1 MRAFQ
6 IADFGET
13 PKLVAK
19 EIPEPQP
26 GEVQVAI
33 KACGLNHADLLMIE
47 GRYQEKPQLPIT
59 LGMEIAGTVTKLGT
73 GVDSFKVG
81 DRVAAVPGSG
91 GLADMTCIPADRC
104 VALPTSITD
113 IEAAA
118 FQIAYGTS
126 HLALS
131 HRADLRKGET
141 LLVLGAAGGVGLTA
155 VELGAKMG
163 ARVIA
168 CARGADKLEVAKA
181 AGAHDLLDSDA
192 PDLRGRLKAMG
203 GVDVVYDAVGDPL
216 FTDAM
221 KACKPGARIL
231 IIGFAAGKVPQIPA
245 NYLLVKNI
253 TVHGLYW
260 GGYLGFD
267 PKALTASLSTLL
279 DMHSAGELHPHV
291 SHSLPLEDA
300 AKGLALL
307 RDRKSTGKVIITP

>member
-1 MRAFQ
+1 MRAFE
-6 IADFGET
+6 ISEFGTT
-13 PKLVAK
+13 PKLVTK
-19 EIPEPQP
+19 ETPEPQP

-47 GRYQEKPQLPIT
+47 GRYQEKPPLPIT
-59 LGMEIAGTVTKLGT
+59 LGMEIAGTITKLGAN
-73 GVDSFKVG
+73 VDGLSVG

-91 GLADMTCIPADRC
+91 GLADMACISAERC
-104 VALPTSITD
+104 VPLPDSITD
-113 IEAAA
+113 VEAAA

-155 VELGAKMG
+155 VELGARLG

-181 AGAHDLLDSDA
+181 AGAHDVLDSDA
-192 PDLRGRLKAMG
+192 PDLRDRLKAMG

-216 FTDAM
+216 FTSSM

-231 IIGFAAGKVPQIPA
+231 VIGFAAGQVPQIPA

-267 PKALTASLSTLL
+267 PKALTTSLSDLL
-279 DMHSAGELHPHV
+279 NMHTAGDLHPHV
-291 SHSLPLEDA
+291 SHTLALENA
-300 AKGLALL
+300 AEGLALL
-307 RDRKSTGKVIITP
+307 RDRKSTGKVVIVP